1 MKLTKEKW
9 IENLQNKRLSEKTI
23 KDYCGYWDLFDFE
36 KFSQSYINKWVNE
49 HNHGP
54 GRAFINNLL
63 EFVLQ
68 QQEVGEETKVWV
80 RSFKLPKQTGRKKKR
95 ILNVISKDQVFQL
108 ARHMPPR
115 ERFMTLLTFF
125 CGLRSQELLSL
136 TIDSFDWKNSQVR
149 VIGKGDK
156 ERVLPVVPQLRNLL
170 IQWINEQIEKSESF
184 DKLFPI
190 TPRYWRKQLERYS
203 RKYLQMDINPH
214 LLRHSCG
221 SYLHEQGLDL
231 KEIAEFLGHESVET
245 TQIYVH
251 LNKEK
256 LNERVLGAFD

>member
-1 MKLTKEKW
+1 MKINKEKW
-9 IENLQNKRLSEKTI
+9 IENLQNKRLSDKTI
-23 KDYCGYWDLFDFE
+23 KDYCGYFDKFDFE
-36 KFSQSYINKWVNE
+36 KLSRSYINKWINE

-63 EFVLQ
+63 EFILNQDVPQ
-68 QQEVGEETKVWV
+68 ETKEWV
-80 RSFKLPKQTGRKKKR
+80 RVFKLPKQTGRKKKR
-95 ILNVISKDQVFQL
+95 VLNVITKEQVHQL
-108 ARHMPPR
+108 AKHMNPR
-115 ERFMTLLTFF
+115 ERYMTLLTFF
-125 CGLRSQELLSL
+125 CGLRSAELLSL

-170 IQWINEQIEKSESF
+170 VEWVNENIEKSESF
-184 DKLFPI
+184 NKLFDLS
-190 TPRYWRKQLERYS
+190 PRYWRKQLEKYS
-203 RKYLQMDINPH
+203 KKYLNLDVNPH

-231 KEIAEFLGHESVET
+231 KEIAEFLGHDSVET

-251 LNKEK
+251 LNKEQ
-256 LNERVLGAFD
+256 LNNRVLDAFG